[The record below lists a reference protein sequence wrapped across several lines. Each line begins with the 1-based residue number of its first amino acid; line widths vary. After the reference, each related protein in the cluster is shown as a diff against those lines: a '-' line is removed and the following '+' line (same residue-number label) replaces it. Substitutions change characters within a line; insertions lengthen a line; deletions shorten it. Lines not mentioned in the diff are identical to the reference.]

1 MAFNITFISDLGR
14 PRGITHLNMLLFL
27 FSSAMGGFFEVLE
40 QCLLATSEPQEN
52 IHTTTAHNP
61 QVCAGVNF
69 RGRGNQQ
76 GEAYRGLPAC

>member
-1 MAFNITFISDLGR
+1 
-14 PRGITHLNMLLFL
+14 
-27 FSSAMGGFFEVLE
+27 MGGFFEVLE

-52 IHTTTAHNP
+52 VHTTTAHNP

-76 GEAYRGLPAC
+76 GESDKGLPVC